1 MMALTIPTH
10 FKFKPPNLHRQGSH
24 THLKVSSKASYFS
37 NNRHGFDPKL
47 SSIRRV
53 FSSRVYSDGGAS
65 AGATPQQSTPS
76 DVEALRGSSSSSA
89 DGYVALFVRML
100 GLDNDA
106 LDREQ
111 AIVALWKYSL
121 GGKQYVDAIMQF
133 RGSIN
138 LTVNL
143 LKSDSSS
150 TCEAAAGLLRMMS
163 SVNVYRESVAESG
176 AIEEITALLSRS
188 SLTSDVKEQSICTLW
203 NLSVDEKFHEKIVN
217 SDLLPLLIKFL
228 EDEDIKV
235 KEAAG
240 GVLANL
246 ALRHSNHKV
255 MVEAGV
261 VPKLSVTDSYY
272 LEQPMQAK
280 LLKTDVEGSK
290 IVRKEARS
298 ALLELAKDEYYRILV
313 MEEDLLLVPL
323 VGAAA
328 YKSFKPALHSWPSLP
343 DGTEIEQSS
352 KGPSRY
358 GASELLL
365 GLNIQDKDANLEEA
379 KRNAIVGRTQQEFLA
394 RIGAIEMED
403 EQKSQSESSSGCR
416 FTLLPWVDGVSRLV
430 LILGLEDES
439 AIARA
444 AESIAD
450 ASINEHMRVAFKEAG
465 AVKHLVRL
473 LDHHG
478 DAVRLAV
485 IHALERLSVSLG
497 KACESKDVCQI
508 IEAEGALH
516 YLIDSLKYS
525 EVSESLMEKTFICQF
540 YDEPVNGS
548 KKKQDTTITTGSAGN
563 MNETP
568 VSKPTSRWN
577 RTTELETEPKLH
589 VQTNTHEVI
598 LEGLQTAHARDL
610 LDSAALA
617 RLVQILKLSSPNL
630 QIKAASILEFV
641 TMAEP
646 CIDQIISVDIESSL
660 GAVFQQKIV
669 NADME
674 ADIDCQQPELRAL
687 EIEEAGLA
695 ISAASRL
702 LTRLLDFDKFRSTI
716 KPTPFITSLRKILTS
731 SIPLHHKD
739 WVAACLVK
747 LSSLSGPNI
756 DFESPI
762 SMEVTLYETIPR
774 LMEQI
779 ENPSPEVQEAAV
791 VELNR
796 IISEG
801 VVDSTRAVAA
811 EGGIF
816 PLVKLIEE
824 GTGRAVE
831 AGLAILYN
839 LSMDAEN
846 HSAIVAAGA
855 VPALRRIILSQRPQ
869 WMRALHLLRTLP
881 T

>member
-10 FKFKPPNLHRQGSH
+10 FKFKPPNLHRQNSH

-261 VPKLSVTDSYY
+261 VPKL
-272 LEQPMQAK
+272 AK

-328 YKSFKPALHSWPSLP
+328 YKSFKSALHSWPSLP

-416 FTLLPWVDGVSRLV
+416 FTLLPWVDGVARLV

-485 IHALERLSVSLG
+485 IHALERLSVS
-497 KACESKDVCQI
+497 KDVCQI

-525 EVSESLMEKTFICQF
+525 EVSESLMEKTLYIFARILDPSKEMKSKF

-548 KKKQDTTITTGSAGN
+548 KKKHDTTITTGSAGN

-568 VSKPTSRWN
+568 VSKPTSS
-577 RTTELETEPKLH
+577 
-589 VQTNTHEVI
+589 
-598 LEGLQTAHARDL
+598 LQTAHARDL

-669 NADME
+669 NDME

-869 WMRALHLLRTLP
+869 WTRALHLLRTLP